1 MRRISAFCLLLSA
14 FAFVTAAFARVDH
27 VDVASRTDY
36 LGGRSFGLA
45 GAYERIQGRV
55 FFALDPANAHDQII
69 VDLDKPPRNAG
80 GEVEFS
86 ADIDILRPKDPAR
99 GNGTLFIN
107 VPNRGGRFFIR
118 EQNVDEYYLR
128 QGYMLAEVGWQF
140 DVRPDPKLLRLYAP
154 VARGVAGRVRADFIV
169 AEKTL
174 DHPLGHVITGN
185 IGGTGYPVADV
196 KATDAVLTERD
207 APLAQRKT
215 FPRSRWR
222 FTDDHT
228 IHLDGGFVP
237 GHIYEVI
244 YTAKDPAV
252 VGCGLAAVRD
262 VAAWAKHDAQSLVHA
277 QRAYAMGISQT
288 GRFLRHLVWQGF
300 NADEQGRQ
308 VFDALL
314 VYVAGAGRGSF
325 NHRFAQPSRDAQ
337 PLSPLFYPTDVF
349 PFTDNPE
356 TDPRTGVTAGLLDRA
371 RAEHVVPKIFYV
383 NTAYEY
389 WSRGASLIHTT
400 PDGKLDAE
408 VPPEVR
414 IYFVAGVAHIG
425 GPFPPAH
432 NAERSLL
439 GQQLDNPL
447 RIEQLRHAFATSL
460 DTWAHD
466 GIAPPANRYP
476 QLGLGTL
483 VPVNALAVKAVRGA
497 DFPKFNYEVY
507 RLDPGAEW
515 THGIVTEPPR
525 IDGVFPT
532 LVPQVSSDGLDIA
545 GIHLPELDVPL
556 ATYTGWNLR
565 DPKIGFPQ
573 SRASFVGSYIPW
585 SQSELVK
592 RYRDRDEYLG
602 RFTRA
607 ALDCLRDRFLVVD
620 DLPAIIQRGGEEW
633 DQATK

>member
-1 MRRISAFCLLLSA
+1 MRRISAFCILLSA
-14 FAFVTAAFARVDH
+14 FAVVTAAFARVDH

-36 LGGRSFGLA
+36 LGGKSFGLA
-45 GAYERIQGRV
+45 GAYERIQGRA
-55 FFALDPANAHDQII
+55 FFALDPANAHDRII
-69 VDLDKPPRNAG
+69 VDLDKAPRNAR

-86 ADIDILRPKDPAR
+86 ADIDILRPKDPAH

-128 QGYMLAEVGWQF
+128 QGYTLAEVGWQF

-154 VARGVAGRVRADFIV
+154 VARGVTGRIRADFIV
-169 AEKTL
+169 VDKTL

-196 KATDAVLTERD
+196 NATDAVLTERD
-207 APLAQRKT
+207 APLARWKT
-215 FPRSRWR
+215 IPRSGWR

-228 IHLDGGFVP
+228 IHVDGGFVP
-237 GHIYEVI
+237 GRIYEVI

-300 NADEQGRQ
+300 NADEEGQQ

-432 NAERSLL
+432 NAEQSLL

-447 RIEQLRHAFATSL
+447 RIEQLRHAFAASL
-460 DTWAHD
+460 DAWAHD
-466 GIAPPANRYP
+466 GIAPPASSYP
-476 QLGLGTL
+476 HLGLGTL
-483 VPVNALAVKAVRGA
+483 VPVSALAVKSVRGA
-497 DFPKFNYEVY
+497 DFPQFNYEVY
-507 RLDPGAEW
+507 RIDPGAEW
-515 THGIVTEPPR
+515 TRGIVTEPPR
-525 IDGVFPT
+525 IDGVFAS
-532 LVPQVSSDGLDIA
+532 LVPQVNSDGLDIA
-545 GIHLPELDVPL
+545 GIHLPEIDVPL

-565 DPKIGFPQ
+565 DPRIGFPE

-585 SQSELVK
+585 PKSELVE
-592 RYRDRDEYLG
+592 RYHGRDEYLG

-607 ALDCLRDRFLVVD
+607 ALDRVHDRFLVVD